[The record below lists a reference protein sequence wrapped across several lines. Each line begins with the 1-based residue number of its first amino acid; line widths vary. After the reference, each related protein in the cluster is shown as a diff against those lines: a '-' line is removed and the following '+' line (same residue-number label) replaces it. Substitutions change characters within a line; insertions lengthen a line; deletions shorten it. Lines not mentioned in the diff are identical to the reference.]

1 MASNR
6 TFRHSEPADAGSA
19 RPGDSA
25 AAAKAQ
31 RGDDVAFGLRSL
43 EPWVGWAVA
52 AYTALLAMGA
62 PNSEMLWLFA
72 IYAALVGKWAEHVPA
87 RQQLSLFGRALALL
101 AGAFVLHSYSGTD
114 PGGRGD
120 VFFVWLVIT
129 TTSYAFLLRPGWA
142 WSLLVLGLFT
152 YFLSWLELPPPDAW
166 AVMLGQAGFLCIVTP
181 MLAMRFGAV
190 LRRTH
195 HAVDDQLTDTATGLF
210 NRAGLLQHGEE
221 LAQAARR
228 DRQAVT
234 LALFDCASLG
244 AIFELQGRT
253 AGRKARAHWVA
264 RLRQLAGDRGL
275 VGRTGATQ
283 FAMVVPGAV
292 AAKVLRQIERELG
305 TPARLAV
312 AGLKGAIEPKSLV
325 RDLGATETLAALY
338 DAMEVELL
346 PQGVEQAVRDSE
358 PALEETLLTRIDL
371 ESVLSVTEY
380 EGNGF
385 AATDVMHTRPAGA

>member
-1 MASNR
+1 MASNE
-6 TFRHSEPADAGSA
+6 TFRHSEPAEPGSA
-19 RPGDSA
+19 RLGA
-25 AAAKAQ
+25 AAASQ
-31 RGDDVAFGLRSL
+31 SPREDNVAFGLRAL
-43 EPWVGWAVA
+43 EPWASWAVA

-87 RQQLSLFGRALALL
+87 RQQLLLFGRALALL
-101 AGAFVLHSYSGTD
+101 AGAFVLHIYAGT
-114 PGGRGD
+114 GAGAGSD

-129 TTSYAFLLRPGWA
+129 TTSYAFLLRTGWA
-142 WSLLVLGLFT
+142 WSLLVLSLFT
-152 YFLSWLELPPPDAW
+152 YFLSWLEIPPPDAW

-181 MLAMRFGAV
+181 MLAMRFGAL
-190 LRRTH
+190 LRRSH
-195 HAVDDQLTDTATGLF
+195 HAAEDLLTDSATGLF

-234 LALFDCASLG
+234 LVLFDCASLG
-244 AIFELQGRT
+244 AIYELQGRS
-253 AGRKARAHWVA
+253 AGRVARAHWVA

-283 FAMVVPGAV
+283 FAMLVPGAV
-292 AAKVLRQIERELG
+292 AAKVLRQVERELG
-305 TPARLAV
+305 SPARLAV
-312 AGLKGAIEPKSLV
+312 PGQRGAIEPKFLV
-325 RDLGATETLAALY
+325 RDLGASQSLAALY
-338 DAMEVELL
+338 DAMELELQ
-346 PQGVEQAVRDSE
+346 PQGVEQAVRDSQP
-358 PALEETLLTRIDL
+358 PAEEMLLTRFDL

-385 AATDVMHTRPAGA
+385 AATDVMQTRPAAI

>member
-1 MASNR
+1 MASTR
-6 TFRHSEPADAGSA
+6 SRHSEPADSGNVRTDAPAVTRES
-19 RPGDSA
+19 R
-25 AAAKAQ
+25 
-31 RGDDVAFGLRSL
+31 RDDNVAFGLRAL
-43 EPWVGWAVA
+43 EPWAGWAVA

-87 RQQLSLFGRALALL
+87 RHQLLLFGRALALL
-101 AGAFVLHSYSGTD
+101 AGAFVLHSYAGTEV
-114 PGGRGD
+114 GGRGD

-129 TTSYAFLLRPGWA
+129 TTAYAFLLRTGWA
-142 WSLLVLGLFT
+142 WSLLALGLVS
-152 YFLSWLELPPPDAW
+152 YFLSWRDAPPPEAW

-181 MLAMRFGAV
+181 MLAMRFGAA

-195 HAVDDQLTDTATGLF
+195 HAVDDQLTDSATGLF
-210 NRAGLLQHGEE
+210 NRTGLLQHGEE
-221 LAQAARR
+221 LVQAARR

-283 FAMVVPGAV
+283 FAMVVPSAV

-305 TPARLAV
+305 APARLAV
-312 AGLKGAIEPKSLV
+312 PGLTGAIEPKCLV
-325 RDLGATETLAALY
+325 RDLGATESLAALY
-338 DAMEVELL
+338 DAMELEQL
-346 PQGVEQAVRDSE
+346 PQGVEESVRDSE
-358 PALEETLLTRIDL
+358 PAEEILLTRFDL

-385 AATDVMHTRPAGA
+385 AATDVMHTRPAGV

>member
-1 MASNR
+1 MASIR
-6 TFRHSEPADAGSA
+6 SFRHSEPADSGSQ
-19 RPGDSA
+19 RPEA
-25 AAAKAQ
+25 AAAP
-31 RGDDVAFGLRSL
+31 RSRRDDNVAFGLRAL
-43 EPWVGWAVA
+43 EPWAGWAVA

-87 RQQLSLFGRALALL
+87 RHQLLMFGRGLALL
-101 AGAFVLHSYSGTD
+101 AGAFVLHTYAGTE

-129 TTSYAFLLRPGWA
+129 TTAYAFLLRTGWA
-142 WSLLVLGLFT
+142 WSLLVLGLFA
-152 YFLSWLELPPPDAW
+152 YFLSWLEIPPPDAW
-166 AVMLGQAGFLCIVTP
+166 AVMLGQAGFMCIVTP
-181 MLAMRFGAV
+181 MLAMRFGAA

-195 HAVDDQLTDTATGLF
+195 HVVDDQLTDSATGLF

-244 AIFELQGRT
+244 AIFELQGRN
-253 AGRKARAHWVA
+253 AGRKARAHWVE

-292 AAKVLRQIERELG
+292 AAKVLRHIDRELG
-305 TPARLAV
+305 TPARLSV
-312 AGLKGAIEPKSLV
+312 PGLKGAIEPRCLV
-325 RDLGATETLAALY
+325 RNLGPAESLAALY
-338 DAMEVELL
+338 EAMEVEQL
-346 PQGVEQAVRDSE
+346 PQGVEEAVLDSE
-358 PALEETLLTRIDL
+358 PAEEILLTRFDL

-385 AATDVMHTRPAGA
+385 AATDVMNTRPAGA